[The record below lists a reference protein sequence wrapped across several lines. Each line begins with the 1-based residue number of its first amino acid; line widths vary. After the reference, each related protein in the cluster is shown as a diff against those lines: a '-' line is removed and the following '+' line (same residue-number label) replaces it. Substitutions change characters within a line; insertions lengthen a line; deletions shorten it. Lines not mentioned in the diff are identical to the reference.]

1 MTEKQKYLLKLF
13 KEVDEICKENNLRYV
28 MSGGSLIGAVRHE
41 GFVPWDD
48 DVDLYMP
55 RSDWEKFVKIRFHR
69 YLCDP

>member
-41 GFVPWDD
+41 GFVL
-48 DVDLYMP
+48 LYG
-55 RSDWEKFVKIRFHR
+55 RRTN
-69 YLCDP
+69 